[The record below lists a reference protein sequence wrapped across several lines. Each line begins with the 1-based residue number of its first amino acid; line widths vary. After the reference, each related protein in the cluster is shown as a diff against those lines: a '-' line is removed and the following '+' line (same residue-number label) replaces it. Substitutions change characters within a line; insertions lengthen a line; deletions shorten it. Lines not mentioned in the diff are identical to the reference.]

1 MSENGSPSQ
10 PLLPPHQQE
19 PISEQ
24 KKMARAAGVVGIW
37 TSASRVLGFV
47 RDMVIALF
55 LGAGIGADAF
65 FVAFRIPNLLRRL
78 FAEGALSA
86 AFIPTYVE
94 TLHKQGRQEAEKL
107 ARTSFTFTSIIL
119 AVVTFLG
126 IVLSPLIVRVT
137 APGFYDEAVKFALTV
152 ELNRIMFCYI
162 FFISLV
168 ALASGVL
175 NSMGHFAAPAAAPL
189 LLNISMIL
197 SVVVLT
203 KYFGIAPFYGLAWG
217 VVVAGILQ
225 LALQLP
231 FLRAQGIKL
240 RPDLDFRQPALKKIG
255 RLFVPAALSGAVYQ
269 INVVIGT
276 ILASMLVTGSVSWLY
291 YADRLVELPLG
302 IFAVALG
309 TAVLPSMSRQAS
321 NGDMPGLTRSV
332 SFSLRIIAFFTIP
345 ASVALIV
352 LSEPIVAVLFQRG
365 KFAYWDTQQTA
376 YALICYTVGLW
387 AFSGLKVV
395 TQAFFSLKDTK
406 TPLWVAISA
415 VIANLAAGLMLMG
428 PMGHGGIALATSISA
443 ALNFAILFFIL
454 ISRLNGPGDGSGGS
468 PPGTRKFPMSEFLL
482 SIATICLASLPMGVL
497 VYYGKSF
504 GEWNN
509 GFTLL
514 NTVVLSVCIIGGLI
528 IFSVSAYLC
537 RCRELTSMLSILRLN
552 KF

>member
-1 MSENGSPSQ
+1 
-10 PLLPPHQQE
+10 
-19 PISEQ
+19 
-24 KKMARAAGVVGIW
+24 
-37 TSASRVLGFV
+37 
-47 RDMVIALF
+47 
-55 LGAGIGADAF
+55 
-65 FVAFRIPNLLRRL
+65 
-78 FAEGALSA
+78 
-86 AFIPTYVE
+86 
-94 TLHKQGRQEAEKL
+94 
-107 ARTSFTFTSIIL
+107 
-119 AVVTFLG
+119 
-126 IVLSPLIVRVT
+126 
-137 APGFYDEAVKFALTV
+137 
-152 ELNRIMFCYI
+152 
-162 FFISLV
+162 
-168 ALASGVL
+168 
-175 NSMGHFAAPAAAPL
+175 MGHFAAPAAAPI

-203 KYFGIAPFYGLAWG
+203 KYFGIAPFYALAWG

-225 LALQLP
+225 LVLQLP
-231 FLRAQGIKL
+231 FLWAQGIKL

-302 IFAVALG
+302 VFAVALG

-321 NGDMPGLTRSV
+321 NGDIPGLTRSV

-365 KFAYWDTQQTA
+365 KFTNWDTQQTA

-406 TPLWVAISA
+406 TPLWISIIA
-415 VIANLAAGLMLMG
+415 VIANLAGGLLLMG
-428 PMGHGGIALATSISA
+428 PMAHGGIALATSISA

-454 ISRLNGPGDGSGGS
+454 TRRLDGPGDGPGGS
-468 PPGTRKFPMSEFLL
+468 PPGTPKFPMSEFLR
-482 SIATICLASLPMGVL
+482 SIGKICLVSLPMGVY
-497 VYYGKSF
+497 VYYVQSF
-504 GEWNN
+504 GEWKN

-537 RCRELTSMLSILRLN
+537 RCRELTSMLSVLRLN
-552 KF
+552 KI

>member
-10 PLLPPHQQE
+10 PFLPPHQQE

-24 KKMARAAGVVGIW
+24 KKMARAAGVVGMW
-37 TSASRVLGFV
+37 TTASRVLGFA

-55 LGAGIGADAF
+55 LGAGVGADAF

-94 TLHKQGRQEAEKL
+94 TLQTEGRPEAEKL
-107 ARTSFTFTSIIL
+107 ARTSFTFTSMIL
-119 AVVTFLG
+119 AFITLLG

-175 NSMGHFAAPAAAPL
+175 NSMDHFAAPAAAPI

-197 SVVVLT
+197 GIVVLT
-203 KYFGIAPFYGLAWG
+203 RYFGVAPFYALAWG
-217 VVVAGILQ
+217 VVAAGILQ

-231 FLRAQGIKL
+231 FLWAKGIKL
-240 RPDLDFRQPALKKIG
+240 RPNFDFRQPALKKIG
-255 RLFVPAALSGAVYQ
+255 ILFVPAALGGAVYQ
-269 INVVIGT
+269 INVLIGT
-276 ILASMLVTGSVSWLY
+276 ILASMLPTGSVSWLY

-302 IFAVALG
+302 VFAIALG
-309 TAVLPSMSRQAS
+309 TAVLPSMSRQAT

-352 LSEPIVAVLFQRG
+352 LSEPIVTMLFQRG
-365 KFAYWDTQQTA
+365 KFTYWDTERTA

-406 TPLWVAISA
+406 TPLLVSIVA
-415 VIANLAAGLMLMG
+415 VVVNLAGGLILMG
-428 PMGHGGIALATSISA
+428 PMAHGGIALATSISA

-454 ISRLNGPGDGSGGS
+454 IRRLDGPGDGSGGS
-468 PPGTRKFPMSEFLL
+468 PPGTPKFPMSEFLF
-482 SIATICLASLPMGVL
+482 SIAKICLVSLPMGVIIC
-497 VYYGKSF
+497 YGQSF
-504 GEWNN
+504 GEWKN

>member
-1 MSENGSPSQ
+1 
-10 PLLPPHQQE
+10 
-19 PISEQ
+19 
-24 KKMARAAGVVGIW
+24 MARAAGVVGIW
-37 TSASRVLGFV
+37 TTVSRVLGFV

-55 LGAGIGADAF
+55 LGAGVGADAF

-86 AFIPTYVE
+86 AFIPTFVDI
-94 TLHKQGRQEAEKL
+94 LHKEGRPEAEKL

-119 AVVTFLG
+119 AIVTFLG
-126 IVLSPLIVRVT
+126 IVFSPLIVRIT
-137 APGFYDEAVKFALTV
+137 APGFYDEALKFALTV

-197 SVVVLT
+197 GVVVLS
-203 KYFGIAPFYGLAWG
+203 KYFGIAPFYALAWG
-217 VVVAGILQ
+217 VVAAGILQ

-231 FLRAQGIKL
+231 FLRAHGIEL
-240 RPDLDFRQPALKKIG
+240 RPDFDFRQPALKKIG
-255 RLFVPAALSGAVYQ
+255 ALFFPAALSGAVYQ

-365 KFAYWDTQQTA
+365 KFTYFDTQQTA

-406 TPLWVAISA
+406 TPLWVSIIA
-415 VIANLAAGLMLMG
+415 VIANLALGLKLMG

-443 ALNFAILFFIL
+443 ALNFAILFNIL
-454 ISRLNGPGDGSGGS
+454 IKRLDGPGDDSDGS
-468 PPGTRKFPMSEFLL
+468 PQGTRKFPMSEFLF
-482 SIATICLASLPMGVL
+482 SIAKICLASLPMGVFI
-497 VYYGKSF
+497 YYGKGF
-504 GEWNN
+504 GEWTN

-514 NTVVLSVCIIGGLI
+514 NIEVLSICIVGGLI
-528 IFSVSAYLC
+528 VFVVFAYLC
-537 RCRELTSMLSILRLN
+537 RCSELKSMLTVLRLD